1 LDKGLLGFIAVGAIA
16 VYFVTGFVDK
26 IQDDDGY
33 NKSGYI
39 EKNRD
44 KDIQYQTLN
53 SVGDRVLDLSLIN
66 EKKQITVWNR
76 SEIKDEF
83 LIIFPN
89 FLDMKEFIK
98 ERVVGDDL
106 QKRLIETI
114 ESIEERFIAG
124 EISVDEGKREFN
136 LKIK

>member
-83 LIIFPN
+83 LTIFPN